1 MRLHPLPAPAVFAMA
16 ALLALAACGGGA
28 PAPTEPPT
36 ARGPAL
42 VPARA
47 GDLVAYATDRLR
59 QRTNGTLPPGIAA
72 ATGGQPADAAALS
85 STTPTGTLVQ
95 EAGVDEDDL
104 LKQRD
109 GTVLSLFGH
118 QLRRHRLDAGGLT
131 AVDDLSVDPGADD
144 LYLDRQGLYLQED
157 GARAVVLAQSWQLDQ
172 WQGGCGA
179 EVCAQLALIH
189 YVPTTPKVHL
199 HPVTLGPAMAR
210 QDKITIDGRLVGS
223 RRVGQQLVVVTVHVP
238 ALAYD
243 ALPAT
248 ATTEERAAV
257 LDQLRAE
264 DLLPRVKIGSAAP
277 TVLVTET
284 ECHLQ
289 PGNAS
294 PAVEIT
300 TVTVFDLSSPA
311 LSRQSRCFVGGTE
324 GMYMSSG
331 SLVLATTRTRYTD
344 GADGFVYPASMST
357 DVHRFTLEGGIA
369 QYRASGSVDGH
380 LGWDPERKS
389 HRFSEHAGVLRVLSY
404 TGSLGWVDAPATG
417 KPASPATLTVLRE
430 AGGELQTVG
439 KLPNAQRPA
448 PIGKPGEQVY
458 AVRFLG
464 DRGYVVTFRQVD
476 PLYVLDLSDAADP
489 RVAGVLEVPGFSQ
502 DLFDAGDGWLLGVG
516 RDADANGFI
525 TAVAVSLFDVR
536 DPTAPKRQQLVLL
549 GNAGSSTALDHSPH
563 GIGLR
568 RSGVLTQAALPV
580 AMPVEGVQRRTVQR
594 IEVDASTGTLT
605 LKPAIVTDSDPSAW
619 PAVWRDRAQLV
630 DAQVLHLDS
639 EGGLA
644 LHDW

>member
-1 MRLHPLPAPAVFAMA
+1 MRLLLVPALGIA
-16 ALLALAACGGGA
+16 ALVALLTLSACGGSSA
-28 PAPTEPPT
+28 PPEPPT
-36 ARGPAL
+36 ADGPAL

-47 GDLVAYATDRLR
+47 GDLVAFATERLR
-59 QRTNGTLPPGIAA
+59 LRTAGALPPGLAA
-72 ATGGQPADAAALS
+72 AVGGAAADATAVAAAA
-85 STTPTGTLVQ
+85 PTGTLVQ

-104 LKQRD
+104 LKHRD

-118 QLRRHRLDAGGLT
+118 QLRRHRLESSGLT
-131 AVDDLSVDPGADD
+131 AVDTLVVDPGADD
-144 LYLDRQGLYLQED
+144 LYLDREGLYLQED
-157 GARAVVLAQSWQLDQ
+157 GARAIVLAQSWQIDRWLGD
-172 WQGGCGA
+172 CGA
-179 EVCAQLALIH
+179 EVCAQLAIAS

-199 HPVTLGPAMAR
+199 RPVALGNAMSL
-210 QDKITIDGRLVGS
+210 QDAITIDGRLVGS
-223 RRVGQQLVVVTVHVP
+223 RRIGQQLVVVTVHVP

-248 ATTEERAAV
+248 ATAAERAAV
-257 LDQLRAE
+257 LDALRAE
-264 DLLPRVKIGSAAP
+264 DLLPRVRIGAAASAP
-277 TVLVTET
+277 LVTET

-294 PAVEIT
+294 PAVEVT
-300 TVTVFDLSSPA
+300 TVTVFDLSSPTLA
-311 LSRQSRCFVGGTE
+311 RQSRCFVGGTE

-331 SLVLATTRTRYTD
+331 SLVLATTRTRYTS

-357 DVHRFTLEGGIA
+357 DVHRFTLDAGIA
-369 QYRASGSVDGH
+369 HYRASGTVDGH
-380 LGWDPERKS
+380 LGWDPTRKS
-389 HRFSEHAGVLRVLSY
+389 HRISEHGGVLRVLSY
-404 TGSLGWVDAPATG
+404 TGSLGWIDQPAAD

-430 AGGELQTVG
+430 SGSALQAVG

-458 AVRFLG
+458 AVRFIG
-464 DRGYVVTFRQVD
+464 ARGYVVTFRQVD

-516 RDADANGFI
+516 HDADANGVI
-525 TAVAVSLFDVR
+525 TAVALSLFDVR
-536 DPTAPKRQQLVLL
+536 DPAAPKRRQLALL
-549 GNAGSSTALDHSPH
+549 GDAGSSTALDHSAH

-568 RSGVLTQAALPV
+568 RVGALTQAALPV
-580 AMPVEGVQRRTVQR
+580 SMPVDGRPRRTLQR
-594 IEVDASTGTLT
+594 IEVDSVAGTLT
-605 LKPAIVTDSDPSAW
+605 LKPAIVSGGDESSWPS
-619 PAVWRDRAQLV
+619 VWRDRAQLA

-644 LHDW
+644 LHGW